1 MLNLLF
7 LDLALSLE
15 GTRAF
20 QVSFFGRAFIM
31 YTASEGEAIAGPH
44 SRTGLED
51 GLGHNYGGAGA
62 VAAPQPQVFIALPSC
77 SSSCSASASRL
88 V

>member
-1 MLNLLF
+1 
-7 LDLALSLE
+7 
-15 GTRAF
+15 
-20 QVSFFGRAFIM
+20 M

-62 VAAPQPQVFIALPSC
+62 VAAPHLQVFIALPSC